1 MSAAVTVEG
10 IGTHAIIAGQRN
22 VIDRLAR
29 RNGNGG
35 MGHIV
40 HLLPGRKNGA
50 EISIGRRSRL
60 YAQRLIIL
68 TVHQNIGGHDRSGGG
83 NGDSHKDNLQSGTDG
98 GEQISRERAGQAWER
113 KGEGKGKRGY
123 VRVETRGRG

>member
-1 MSAAVTVEG
+1 MRISDWSSDVCSSDLADWSGNIDALMSAAVTVEG

-40 HLLPGRKNGA
+40 HLLPGRKNSA

-60 YAQRLIIL
+60 YAQL
-68 TVHQNIGGHDRSGGG
+68 DRKRCG
-83 NGDSHKDNLQSGTDG
+83 SGTC
-98 GEQISRERAGQAWER
+98 
-113 KGEGKGKRGY
+113 
-123 VRVETRGRG
+123 V

>member
-1 MSAAVTVEG
+1 
-10 IGTHAIIAGQRN
+10 
-22 VIDRLAR
+22 
-29 RNGNGG
+29 

-68 TVHQNIGGHDRSGGG
+68 TVHHNIGGHDRSGGG
-83 NGDSHKDNLQSGTDG
+83 NGDSNKDNLQSGTGG
-98 GEQISRERAGQAWER
+98 GEQIFREMAEQACEAIVLRFEIHADPEFFFCAREPPWSL
-113 KGEGKGKRGY
+113 
-123 VRVETRGRG
+123 TRCKAVTAWSLRRSEEQ

>member
-1 MSAAVTVEG
+1 MRISDWSSDVCSSDLSGPADDAVRSGIDRSADWSGNIDALMSAAVTVEG

-60 YAQRLIIL
+60 YAQRLI
-68 TVHQNIGGHDRSGGG
+68 DRKSTRL
-83 NGDSHKDNLQSGTDG
+83 NSSH
-98 GEQISRERAGQAWER
+98 
-113 KGEGKGKRGY
+113 
-123 VRVETRGRG
+123 

>member
-40 HLLPGRKNGA
+40 HLLPDRKHGA

-60 YAQRLIIL
+60 YAQHLIIL
-68 TVHQNIGGHDRSGGG
+68 TVHHNIDGHDRSGGR
-83 NGDSHKDNLQSGTDG
+83 NGRAEEPRVGTEWVG
-98 GEQISRERAGQAWER
+98 TVNYRRAP
-113 KGEGKGKRGY
+113 
-123 VRVETRGRG
+123 TP